1 MNLLVL
7 NCGSSTVKFQVF
19 QLQAGEPLRKL
30 KGSVGIGSAEAVL
43 EMRPTAGPSVSRKV
57 SAATHGDSIAGILA
71 LLSDAAQPAGLR
83 LPIGAACH
91 RIVHGGADFT
101 APVLLD
107 AGRVA
112 RLVELERLA
121 PLHNGPGVAGIRAA
135 MKAIAGPHIAVFDT
149 AFHHGMPEVARRY
162 ALPFDVAERHGIRR
176 FGFHGTSYRYV
187 TGRLAELTGRLSD
200 SVSAIVLH
208 LGNGASAAAIR
219 AGRSVDTTMGF
230 TPLEGLVMGTRS
242 GDIDPGLFSFLAERE
257 RLSPA
262 QLDRMLYFESGL
274 LGVSGLSQDMRILLE
289 AESVQPRAKLAVD
302 LFCFRVRKALGALLA
317 SMEGSDTIV
326 FTGGIGENSPQVRER
341 VCTPMAWCG
350 MLIDPE
356 ANLNSNNK
364 EMCISARSSAMRVW
378 VIPTDEELQMARD
391 CLPFL
396 L

>member
-30 KGSVGIGSAEAVL
+30 KGSVGIGSADAAL
-43 EMRPTAGPSVSRKV
+43 ELRPTAGPPVSRKIN
-57 SAATHGDSIAGILA
+57 AATHGDAIAGILA
-71 LLSDAAQPAGLR
+71 LLSDEAQPAGLR

-101 APVLLD
+101 APALLD
-107 AGRVA
+107 AARVA

-135 MKAIAGPHIAVFDT
+135 MHSIAGPHIAVFDT

-187 TGRLAELTGRLSD
+187 TGRLAELTGRRND
-200 SVSAIVLH
+200 GVSAIVLH

-257 RLSPA
+257 GLSPA

-274 LGVSGLSQDMRILLE
+274 LGVSGLSPDMRTLLQ

-317 SMEGSDTIV
+317 SMEGTDTVV

-341 VCTPMAWCG
+341 ICAPMAWCG
-350 MLIDPE
+350 MLLDAE
-356 ANLNSNNK
+356 ANLSSNNK
-364 EMCISARSSAMRVW
+364 EMCISAPSSAVRVW